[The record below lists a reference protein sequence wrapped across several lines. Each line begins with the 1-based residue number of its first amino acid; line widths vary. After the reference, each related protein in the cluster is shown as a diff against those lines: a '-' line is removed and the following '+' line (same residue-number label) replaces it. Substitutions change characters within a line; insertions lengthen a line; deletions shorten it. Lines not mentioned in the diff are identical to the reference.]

1 MIGVLMRQTEKET
14 ILSQRRRPRGGG
26 GRDEGDA
33 ATRQG
38 VPGVTRNWTR
48 QEGLSLRLSE
58 GA

>member
-1 MIGVLMRQTEKET
+1 MRQTEKET